1 MNFPKELTVICLI
14 YIYIYIYTLP
24 RKLVKI
30 LIFVNNNAMYA
41 LFTLPYTL
49 NAYI

>member
-1 MNFPKELTVICLI
+1 MNFPKELTVICL
-14 YIYIYIYTLP
+14 IYIYIYTLP